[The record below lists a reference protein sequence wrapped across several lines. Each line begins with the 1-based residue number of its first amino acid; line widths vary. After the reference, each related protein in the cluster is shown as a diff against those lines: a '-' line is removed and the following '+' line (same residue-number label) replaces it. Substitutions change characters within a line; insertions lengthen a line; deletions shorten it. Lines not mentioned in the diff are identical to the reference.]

1 MLHKKCIS
9 KMIHLKVGE
18 HEMKTTEEVN
28 NVRSGQRHV
37 AANKGG
43 Q

>member
-1 MLHKKCIS
+1 MLLKKCIS
-9 KMIHLKVGE
+9 KRIHLKVGE
-18 HEMKTTEEVN
+18 HEMKTTEVN